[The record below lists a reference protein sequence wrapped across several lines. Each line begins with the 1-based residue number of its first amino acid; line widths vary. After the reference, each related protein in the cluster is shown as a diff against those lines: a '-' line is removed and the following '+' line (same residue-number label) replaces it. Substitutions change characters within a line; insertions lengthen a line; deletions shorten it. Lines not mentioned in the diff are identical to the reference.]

1 MAIQLLREIDEQPG
15 ALARLLAERRDAV
28 REAAA
33 RIRAFD
39 PAWVVI
45 AARGTSDNAAR
56 YAQYVLGAFN
66 QLSVALAVPSLFTQ
80 YGAPPRLG
88 RALTIGIS
96 QSGQSPDVVSVI
108 EEARRQ
114 GGLTLAITNELESP
128 LAKAADLTLLLASG
142 TEHAVAATK
151 TYTNQLLMLAMLS
164 AELGDDQQRRDE
176 LDTVPHAVEAVLGT
190 TDATVISEL
199 ALLFVNAGRFLVLG
213 RGFNYCT
220 AFEIA
225 LKMKETSYVLAE
237 PYSPADLLHG
247 PIAMLDYGFPVV
259 VVAPS
264 GKASADVHELIDVL
278 EEPPRARDRAVGS
291 RGRAGAD
298 DVEDP
303 SARGRARVVVAD
315 RERGARSVVGAIARD
330 GEGYR
335 FRSAARAVEGHAHS
349 ISSALNFKGSR
360 DRSNRRCRPR
370 HRSAARC
377 SSRGR

>member
-1 MAIQLLREIDEQPG
+1 MEIGREGAVVSGQTHAHFFSALPVRAAVWQTYVVAIQLLREIDEQPG
-15 ALARLLAERRDAV
+15 ALAHLLARRRDAV

-33 RIRAFD
+33 RIRTFD

-56 YAQYVLGAFN
+56 YAQYVFGAFN
-66 QLSVALAVPSLFTQ
+66 QLGVALAVPSLFTV

-114 GGLTLAITNELESP
+114 GGLTLAITNEIDSP
-128 LAKAADLTLLLASG
+128 LAKTADLTLLLESG

-151 TYTNQLLMLAMLS
+151 TYTNQLLVLAMLS
-164 AELGDDQQRRDE
+164 AELAGDRQRREE
-176 LDTVPHAVEAVLGT
+176 LDAVPHAVEA
-190 TDATVISEL
+190 AL
-199 ALLFVNAGRFLVLG
+199 AETSAAEMSGLAMHYMNAYRFLVLG

-247 PIAMLDYGFPVV
+247 PIAMLEYGFPVLL
-259 VVAPS
+259 VAPS
-264 GKASADVHELIDVL
+264 GEASTDIGALMNVL
-278 EEPPRARDRAVGS
+278 DR
-291 RGRAGAD
+291 
-298 DVEDP
+298 
-303 SARGRARVVVAD
+303 
-315 RERGARSVVGAIARD
+315 RGARVIALSDRDDVLARTPSRIRLPAGVPEWLSPIVSVVPGQLWAR
-330 GEGYR
+330 
-335 FRSAARAVEGHAHS
+335 SLAMARGIDA
-349 ISSALNFKGSR
+349 
-360 DRSNRRCRPR
+360 DRPR
-370 HRSAARC
+370 GLSKVTRTR
-377 SSRGR
+377 

>member
-1 MAIQLLREIDEQPG
+1 M
-15 ALARLLAERRDAV
+15 

-56 YAQYVLGAFN
+56 YGQYVLGAYN
-66 QLSVALAVPSLFTQ
+66 QLSVALAAPSLFTL
-80 YGAPPRLG
+80 YGALPRLG

-114 GGLTLAITNELESP
+114 GGLTIAITNEIESP
-128 LAKAADLTLLLASG
+128 LARAADLTLALASG

-151 TYTNQLLMLAMLS
+151 TYTNQLFVLAMLS
-164 AELGDDQQRRDE
+164 AELGDDRERRAE
-176 LDTVPHAVEAVLGT
+176 LDAVPHAVEAALG
-190 TDATVISEL
+190 DAAADAIGEL
-199 ALLFVNAGRFLVLG
+199 ALHFVSAGRFLVLG

-237 PYSPADLLHG
+237 PYSPPDLLHG
-247 PIAMLDYGFPVV
+247 PIAMLDCGFPVM

-264 GKASADVHELIDVL
+264 GKASADVGELLDMLDNRRTRVIALSDREDVL
-278 EEPPRARDRAVGS
+278 ARTAWNIRLP
-291 RGRAGAD
+291 AG
-298 DVEDP
+298 VPEWLSP
-303 SARGRARVVVAD
+303 IVSVVS
-315 RERGARSVVGAIARD
+315 GQLWARSLAMA
-330 GEGYR
+330 
-335 FRSAARAVEGHAHS
+335 
-349 ISSALNFKGSR
+349 KGIDS
-360 DRSNRRCRPR
+360 DRPR
-370 HRSAARC
+370 GLSKVTRTR
-377 SSRGR
+377 

>member
-1 MAIQLLREIDEQPG
+1 VAIQLLREIDEQPG

-28 REAAA
+28 RDAAA

-56 YAQYVLGAFN
+56 YAQYVFGAFN

-80 YGAPPRLG
+80 YAAPPRLG

-108 EEARRQ
+108 REARRQ

-128 LAKAADLTLLLASG
+128 LANAADLTLLLASG

-164 AELGDDQQRRDE
+164 AELSDDQQRRDE
-176 LDTVPHAVEAVLGT
+176 LDTVPHAVEAALCA
-190 TDATVISEL
+190 TDATAIGEL
-199 ALLFVNAGRFLVLG
+199 AMQFRNAGRFLVLG

-237 PYSPADLLHG
+237 PYSPADLYHG
-247 PIAMLDYGFPVV
+247 PIAMLDYGFPVL

-264 GKASADVHELIDVL
+264 GKASADVHALVDL
-278 EEPPRARDRAVGS
+278 LKS
-291 RGRAGAD
+291 R
-298 DVEDP
+298 
-303 SARGRARVVVAD
+303 RARVIALSDRDDVLSRTSSNIRLPEGVPEWLSPIVSVVP
-315 RERGARSVVGAIARD
+315 GQLWARSLAMA
-330 GEGYR
+330 
-335 FRSAARAVEGHAHS
+335 
-349 ISSALNFKGSR
+349 KGIDS
-360 DRSNRRCRPR
+360 DRPR
-370 HRSAARC
+370 GLSKVTLTH
-377 SSRGR
+377 

>member
-1 MAIQLLREIDEQPG
+1 VASQLLREIDEQPG
-15 ALARLLAERRDAV
+15 ALARLLAQGRDTV

-56 YAQYVLGAFN
+56 YGQYVLGAFN
-66 QLSVALAVPSLFTQ
+66 QLSVALAVPSLFTL

-114 GGLTLAITNELESP
+114 GGLTVAITNEIESP
-128 LAKAADLTLLLASG
+128 LATAADLTLLLASG

-164 AELGDDQQRRDE
+164 AELGDDRQRRDE
-176 LDTVPHAVEAVLGT
+176 LDAVPHAVEAALG
-190 TDATVISEL
+190 AGAAAIGEL
-199 ALLFVNAGRFLVLG
+199 AIRYMNASRFLVLG

-247 PIAMLDYGFPVV
+247 PIAMLEYGFPVV

-264 GKASADVHELIDVL
+264 GNASAD
-278 EEPPRARDRAVGS
+278 
-291 RGRAGAD
+291 AGALMD
-298 DVEDP
+298 MLD
-303 SARGRARVVVAD
+303 S
-315 RERGARSVVGAIARD
+315 RGARVIALSDREDVLARTESNIRLPAGVPEWLSPIVSVVPGQLWARSLAIARGID
-330 GEGYR
+330 
-335 FRSAARAVEGHAHS
+335 S
-349 ISSALNFKGSR
+349 
-360 DRSNRRCRPR
+360 DRPR
-370 HRSAARC
+370 GLSKVTRTR
-377 SSRGR
+377 

>member
-1 MAIQLLREIDEQPG
+1 VAIQLLREIDEQPG
-15 ALARLLAERRDAV
+15 ALARLLAGRRDEV
-28 REAAA
+28 RDVAA

-39 PAWVVI
+39 PAYVVI

-56 YAQYVLGAFN
+56 YAQYILGAFN
-66 QLSVALAVPSLFTQ
+66 QLSVALAVPSLFTL
-80 YGAPPRLG
+80 YGASPRLG

-114 GGLTLAITNELESP
+114 GGLTLAITNESQSP

-142 TEHAVAATK
+142 EEHAVAATK

-164 AELGDDQQRRDE
+164 AELADDPQRRDE
-176 LDTVPHAVEAVLGT
+176 LDAVPHAVEAALKSAAELSV
-190 TDATVISEL
+190 L
-199 ALLFVNAGRFLVLG
+199 ALHYMNASRFLVLG

-247 PIAMLDYGFPVV
+247 PIAMVEYGFPVI

-264 GKASADVHELIDVL
+264 GKASAD
-278 EEPPRARDRAVGS
+278 
-291 RGRAGAD
+291 AGALMD
-298 DVEDP
+298 ML
-303 SARGRARVVVAD
+303 D
-315 RERGARSVVGAIARD
+315 RRGARVIALSDRDDLLTRTASQIRLPAGVPEWLSPIVSVVPGQLWAR
-330 GEGYR
+330 
-335 FRSAARAVEGHAHS
+335 SLAAA
-349 ISSALNFKGSR
+349 KGIDS
-360 DRSNRRCRPR
+360 DRPR
-370 HRSAARC
+370 GLSKVTRTR
-377 SSRGR
+377 

>member
-1 MAIQLLREIDEQPG
+1 VAIQLLREIDEQPG
-15 ALARLLAERRDAV
+15 ALARLLAHRRDAV

-56 YAQYVLGAFN
+56 YAQYVFGAYN
-66 QLSVALAVPSLFTQ
+66 QLSVALAVPSLFTL

-114 GGLTLAITNELESP
+114 GGLTLAITNEVDSP
-128 LAKAADLTLLLASG
+128 LAHAADLTLLLASG

-151 TYTNQLLMLAMLS
+151 TYTNQLLLLAMLS
-164 AELGDDQQRRDE
+164 AELGDDAQRRDE
-176 LDTVPHAVEAVLGT
+176 LDAVPHAVETAL
-190 TDATVISEL
+190 DAQGAASIHDL
-199 ALLFVNAGRFLVLG
+199 ALRYMNASRFLVLG

-247 PIAMLDYGFPVV
+247 PIAMLEYGFPVV

-264 GKASADVHELIDVL
+264 GTASEDIGTLMDTLH
-278 EEPPRARDRAVGS
+278 S
-291 RGRAGAD
+291 R
-298 DVEDP
+298 
-303 SARGRARVVVAD
+303 RARVIAMSD
-315 RERGARSVVGAIARD
+315 RKDVLARTASTIKLPEGVPEWLSPIVSIVPGQLWARSLAMA
-330 GEGYR
+330 
-335 FRSAARAVEGHAHS
+335 
-349 ISSALNFKGSR
+349 KGIDS
-360 DRSNRRCRPR
+360 DRPR
-370 HRSAARC
+370 GLSKVTRTR
-377 SSRGR
+377 